1 MMSAEQAGGE
11 CLRIPE
17 RLVVAPTVGV
27 FRPLPPETCTS
38 EGEIIA
44 EGQVLGV
51 IECPG
56 NRVPVLSSFCGF
68 FMGMLAVEGERVR
81 AGQPVAWLRAL

>member
-1 MMSAEQAGGE
+1 MSAELVGGE
-11 CLRIPE
+11 FLRVPE

-27 FRPLPPETCTS
+27 FRPLPPETCTA

-44 EGQVLGV
+44 EGQAVGI

-56 NRVPVLSSFCGF
+56 SRVPVLSSFRGF
-68 FMGMLAVEGERVR
+68 FMGMLAAEGERVR
-81 AGQPVAWLRAL
+81 AGQPVAWLRAV